1 MPAGRKFRKE
11 NEVPENGA
19 PGGVIQKEEFIHQAK
34 DRLAGLPDVRP
45 DRIRKA
51 CLRVSQGFY
60 DRPPVVSKIADRF
73 LEEMGID

>member
-1 MPAGRKFRKE
+1 MPVDRKKKE
-11 NEVPENGA
+11 KPNFQNGTLA
-19 PGGVIQKEEFIHQAK
+19 AQKDDFIQQTKE
-34 DRLAGLPDVRP
+34 RLAGLPDVRP

-60 DRPPVVSKIADRF
+60 DRPQVLAKIADRF

>member
-1 MPAGRKFRKE
+1 ENLENGRPAGLAARKE
-11 NEVPENGA
+11 G
-19 PGGVIQKEEFIHQAK
+19 FIHQARE
-34 DRLAGLPDVRP
+34 RLSTLPDVRP

-60 DRPPVVSKIADRF
+60 DRPQVVAKIADRF